1 MTNRGWA
8 EDDREWRIKGNRVV
22 FVRGDRKEVVIKHLM
37 PSEEIGKMMRSKGK
51 EIEEESVEAE
61 RRGSFEKGPSVEGEY
76 EFSKAVGGY
85 NRAAIKEGSFKGRPI
100 GNVKEQLA
108 VRAGLEEKGVGKK
121 YVIVVGGSQIF
132 RIAEKM
138 EQMGGDIIGIW
149 RKQRISGEITREK
162 IERVRVELMESDI
175 APDYIVVGGPSNSL
189 IRHGPNN

>member
-8 EDDREWRIKGNRVV
+8 EDDREWRIKGNRVD

-76 EFSKAVGGY
+76 VFTKAVGSY
-85 NRAAIKEGSFKGRPI
+85 SRAAIKEGSFKGRPI

-108 VRAGLEEKGVGKK
+108 A
-121 YVIVVGGSQIF
+121 
-132 RIAEKM
+132 
-138 EQMGGDIIGIW
+138 
-149 RKQRISGEITREK
+149 
-162 IERVRVELMESDI
+162 
-175 APDYIVVGGPSNSL
+175 
-189 IRHGPNN
+189 